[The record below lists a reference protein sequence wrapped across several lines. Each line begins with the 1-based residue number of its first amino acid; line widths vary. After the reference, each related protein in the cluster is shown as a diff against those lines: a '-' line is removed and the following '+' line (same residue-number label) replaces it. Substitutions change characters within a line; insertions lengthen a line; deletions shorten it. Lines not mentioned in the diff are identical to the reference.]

1 MVVACIIVPTNIPF
15 QGDRSLMP
23 GNIQSPTL
31 RRSGADGV
39 IARGGERARHLIFII
54 ILTGL
59 VIYGMLQVT
68 IVVIPV
74 LLALILA
81 AAISPFVRWL
91 RHHHWSAAA
100 ATATAFISLIVV
112 FGTIVAS
119 IIIATQAQW
128 DSLATEATQ
137 RIDELYLQLK
147 DSPLPI
153 DGSSLDKVRSWTED
167 ALSTPEAG
175 TTAVEGLIVLSEV
188 VTGFVLMA
196 VILFFFLK
204 DGRTIWAFCLR
215 RVQGVN
221 RAKARLMG
229 IHALEI
235 LGGYVRGT
243 AIIAVVDAAL
253 IGTTLL
259 ILQVPLALPLAVL
272 IFVGAFIPVVGA
284 TVTGI
289 LAALVALVS
298 NGLLDALI
306 VGATIVVVSQLEGNF
321 LQPVVMGKTLSI
333 HPLVILMALTVGT
346 VLGGILGAILAV
358 PLTAVGWAIIQVW
371 VPASPA
377 EPGEP
382 E

>member
-1 MVVACIIVPTNIPF
+1 
-15 QGDRSLMP
+15 MP

-39 IARGGERARHLIFII
+39 IARGGERARHLLFII

-59 VIYGMLQVT
+59 VVYGMLQVT
-68 IVVIPV
+68 IVVIPL

-91 RHHHWSAAA
+91 RRHHWSAAA
-100 ATATAFISLIVV
+100 ATATAFILLIIA
-112 FGTIVAS
+112 FGTIVAA

-137 RIDELYLQLK
+137 RIDELYAQLK

-153 DGSSLDKVRSWTED
+153 DGSSLDQVRSWAEK

-175 TTAVEGLIVLSEV
+175 NTAMEGLIVLSEV

-204 DGRTIWAFCLR
+204 DGRTIWAFCLQ
-215 RVQGVN
+215 RVQGAN

-235 LGGYVRGT
+235 MGGYVRGT

-306 VGATIVVVSQLEGNF
+306 VGVTIVVVSQLEGNF

-333 HPLVILMALTVGT
+333 HPLVILLALTVGT

-371 VPASPA
+371 VPASPP